1 MDEEFDLI
9 YNLKLHLSS
18 IVKCQSKKENSYGQ
32 GSNCPVYWHPP
43 PMQQTNPYKN
53 ANILFCYVI
62 GVCYSYALM

>member
-32 GSNCPVYWHPP
+32 GSNCPVY
-43 PMQQTNPYKN
+43 
-53 ANILFCYVI
+53 
-62 GVCYSYALM
+62 